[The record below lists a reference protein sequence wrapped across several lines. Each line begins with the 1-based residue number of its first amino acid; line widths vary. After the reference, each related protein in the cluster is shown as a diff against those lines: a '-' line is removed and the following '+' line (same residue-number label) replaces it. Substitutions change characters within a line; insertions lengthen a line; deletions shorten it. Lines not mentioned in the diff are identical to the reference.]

1 MIASATLGQLSA
13 LATALCWTGSA
24 LFFAAASRRVGSL
37 SVNLIRLVMAWAL
50 FALVALVRGGNPL
63 PQAAPQAWLWLV
75 LSGLVG
81 FTLGDLC
88 LFRAFVIV
96 GPRVSML
103 IMSLAPPMTALLGWV
118 TLREP
123 GETLTGM
130 DWLGMAVTLGGVVWV
145 VTEQRDTARQA
156 AGREGPVGWGV
167 ALAFLGAVGQAG
179 GLVLGKLGMEHVD
192 SPLTA
197 THIRVTG
204 GLGGFIVLFLC
215 LGWFPRVW
223 RALRHGRA
231 MALTGGG
238 ALMGPFLGV
247 SLLMAAIR
255 LIPTGLAQTF
265 VALTPVL
272 IIPFS
277 IWLHGEHVS
286 RRAILGALL
295 AFAGIGIL
303 FL

>member
-1 MIASATLGQLSA
+1 M
-13 LATALCWTGSA
+13 
-24 LFFAAASRRVGSL
+24 
-37 SVNLIRLVMAWAL
+37 SVNLIRLVMAWAV
-50 FALVALVRGGNPL
+50 FAGCGLIRCGNPL
-63 PQAAPQAWLWLV
+63 PQAAPEAWLWLV

-88 LFRAFVIV
+88 LFRAFVLV

-103 IMSLAPPMTALLGWV
+103 VMSLAPPMTALLGW
-118 TLREP
+118 LAL
-123 GETLTGM
+123 GETLTGL

-145 VTEQRDTARQA
+145 VTERRETRSGPASARTPSPTFSSGA
-156 AGREGPVGWGV
+156 ESRGESRGAVRGV
-167 ALAFLGAVGQAG
+167 ILAFIGAFGQAG
-179 GLVLGKLGMEHVD
+179 GLVLGKLGFRYLD
-192 SPLTA
+192 GPFTA

-204 GLGGFIVLFLC
+204 GLAGFVVIFIC
-215 LGWFPRVW
+215 LHWFPRV
-223 RALRHGRA
+223 REALRHGRA
-231 MALTGGG
+231 MVMTAGG
-238 ALMGPFLGV
+238 AFFGPFLGV
-247 SLLMAAIR
+247 SLLMTAIR

-277 IWLHGEHVS
+277 IRLHGEHVS
-286 RRAILGALL
+286 RRAVLGALL

>member
-1 MIASATLGQLSA
+1 MEMIASATTGQLAA
-13 LATALCWTGSA
+13 LGTAVCWTGSA
-24 LFFAAASRRVGSL
+24 LFFAAAGRRVGSM
-37 SVNLIRLVMAWAL
+37 SVNLVRLVMAWVVFSAC
-50 FALVALVRGGNPL
+50 AWVSHGNPF
-63 PQAAPQAWLWLV
+63 PQASSPAWLWLV

-88 LFRAFVIV
+88 LFRAFVLV

-103 IMSLAPPMTALLGWV
+103 IMSLAPPMTALIGWL
-118 TLREP
+118 TL
-123 GETLTGM
+123 GETLTGTH
-130 DWLGMAVTLGGVVWV
+130 WVGMCVTLSGVIWV
-145 VTEQRDTARQA
+145 VTEQGLASRQPVARGVVPQ
-156 AGREGPVGWGV
+156 GV
-167 ALAFLGAVGQAG
+167 ALAFVGALGQAG
-179 GLVLGKLGMEHVD
+179 GLVLGKIGLRYLD
-192 SPLTA
+192 APFAA

-204 GLGGFIVLFLC
+204 GLAGFVLIFLI
-215 LGWFPRVW
+215 LRAFPRIW
-223 RALRHGRA
+223 RALHHGRA
-231 MALTGGG
+231 MAMTAAG

-247 SLLMAAIR
+247 SLLMLSIR
-255 LIPTGLAQTF
+255 LISTGLAQTF

-286 RRAILGALL
+286 RRAVLGALL